1 VLRQVPG
8 PDRTDGEDTQGA
20 AARPRVP
27 DELRERLAMLD
38 RLSSR
43 SPSRAATVAGGDA
56 NPGEGD
62 EGVPRLPLAP
72 PAHALPAEGADEAT
86 PDGRDAFSLEGLL
99 GGRPRRTLRGT
110 CWQVDRL
117 VPLDALHGRAALRA
131 GAMASLPLRAG
142 ERSAAGPAHLDARDA
157 VFLDTETTGLAGG
170 TGTVAFLV
178 GLGWIEGDRFR
189 VRQLLMRDYPE
200 EAALLA
206 AVRED
211 VGDRPLV
218 TFNGRSYDW
227 PLLVTRWRLNRSA
240 WGVVPGG
247 PHDPTPRTHLD
258 LLLAARRLWAR
269 TLHSRSLSSLERHVL
284 GVDRGEDLSGARIPA
299 AWFHYLRT
307 GWGVDIA
314 RACQHNVHD
323 VVTLLALIGR
333 VDEAFRRP
341 EGPATHP
348 GDALGT
354 ARWLVELEA
363 YDRAERC
370 LRAGLDEATGSE
382 RFDLHRDLGTL
393 LRRTGRPEE
402 ALDQWQAVARGMER
416 FDRHAY
422 EQVDKLLEH
431 ALGRPAEALAWTDE
445 ALGRLPDDAGG
456 RDALEHRAERLRR
469 KASR

>member
-1 VLRQVPG
+1 
-8 PDRTDGEDTQGA
+8 
-20 AARPRVP
+20 
-27 DELRERLAMLD
+27 MLD

-43 SPSRAATVAGGDA
+43 SPSRAVASAPSGSDA
-56 NPGEGD
+56 SD
-62 EGVPRLPLAP
+62 ESTPRLPLAP
-72 PAHALPAEGADEAT
+72 PAEALPTEGADEAA

-117 VPLDALHGRAALRA
+117 VPLEALHGRAALRA

-142 ERSAAGPAHLDARDA
+142 ERTGAGPAHLDARDA

-247 PHDPTPRTHLD
+247 PHDPTPRAHLD
-258 LLLAARRLWAR
+258 LLVAARRLWAR

-314 RACQHNVHD
+314 RACLHNVHD
-323 VVTLLALIGR
+323 VVTLLALMGR

-341 EGPATHP
+341 EGPASHP
-348 GDALGT
+348 GEALGT

-370 LRAGLDEATGSE
+370 LRAGLDEASGPE
-382 RFDLHRDLGTL
+382 RLDLHRDLGAL
-393 LRRTGRPEE
+393 LRRMGRPEE
-402 ALDQWQAVARGMER
+402 ALGQWQAVARGLTR

-422 EQVDKLLEH
+422 EQVAKILEH
-431 ALGRPAEALAWTDE
+431 ALGRPGDALAWTDE
-445 ALGRLPDDAGG
+445 ALARLADDGAGRA
-456 RDALEHRAERLRR
+456 ALEHRAERLRR
-469 KASR
+469 KSGR